1 MSYKK
6 MSQKKAILLQQLWI
20 FRDQI
25 PDLKEWSEEQLDTLK
40 LMLDRIWVG
49 TIKKSGDDSK
59 SIPILLKNFKCSIGE
74 LRSAIATQLTCADW
88 SEGTDEVQHF
98 ATFLLAGSPPMSQY
112 TQQAIEL
119 LESYKLVV
127 IGNVNAFETEDIQ
140 KLDNAISFLQRFK

>member
-1 MSYKK
+1 